1 MTSYQS
7 APVDLQNPSFASLLS
22 ALKEVH
28 EGKHPP
34 EILLTYQQALN
45 AELAE
50 SRTGIEGLQA
60 PPDADEATVQAIE
73 DQKRMTDTALG
84 MCQLVVDSL
93 GEYVVNPSNEKM
105 AQCVD
110 YFLKAQTIMGQLH
123 EYLDGVAAAAN
134 S

>member
-7 APVDLQNPSFASLLS
+7 APVDLDNPSFASLLS

-28 EGKHPP
+28 EGKLPP
-34 EILLTYQQALN
+34 EVLLTYQHALN

-50 SRTGIEGLQA
+50 SRAGIESLQA
-60 PPDADEATVQAIE
+60 PPDADEALIQAVE

-84 MCQLVVDSL
+84 MSQLVVDSL
-93 GEYVVNPSNEKM
+93 GEYVIDPTQERM
-105 AQCVD
+105 AACVQL
-110 YFLKAQTIMGQLH
+110 FVQAQHVMGQLH
-123 EYLDGVAAAAN
+123 ELLDAQAQ